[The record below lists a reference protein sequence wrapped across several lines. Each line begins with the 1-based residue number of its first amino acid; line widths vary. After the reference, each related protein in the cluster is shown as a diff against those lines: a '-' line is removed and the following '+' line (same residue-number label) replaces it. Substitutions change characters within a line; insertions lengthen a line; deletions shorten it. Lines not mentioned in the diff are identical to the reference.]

1 MLAAERDS
9 AAAVR
14 RRPEAEPSPAVVE
27 TAGYRLPSPMSET
40 LPTFVIIGAQKCGT
54 TALHSYLARHPQ
66 ISMSRPKELDF
77 FVAEKNWDKG
87 LEWYSRRW
95 NGPEKPI
102 RGESS
107 PNYTAYPNF
116 KGVPERM
123 AGLLPDAKLIFMV
136 RDPVARVRSSY
147 IHAYSNAAEHRP
159 MREAVLDPERAY
171 VRRSRYHEQLT
182 KFLEHYPME
191 RILLLE
197 QDELLGDRKATLE
210 RVFAFLGAREN
221 VWRESFN
228 EPRLETAARRRRTR
242 LGVYAA
248 NRLPIR
254 WWRKIRDRRPFSKPF
269 VQPEMED
276 SLREELEDM
285 LRDDAAAFRELTGRR
300 FESWSI

>member
-1 MLAAERDS
+1 
-9 AAAVR
+9 
-14 RRPEAEPSPAVVE
+14 
-27 TAGYRLPSPMSET
+27 MSGA

-87 LEWYSRRW
+87 VEWYRQRW

-116 KGVPERM
+116 KDVPERM
-123 AGLLPDAKLIFMV
+123 VELLPDIKLIFMV

-147 IHAYSNAAEHRP
+147 IHSFSNAAEDRP
-159 MREAVLDPERAY
+159 MREAVLDPARAY
-171 VRRSRYHEQLT
+171 VWRSRYHAQLT
-182 KFLEHYPME
+182 RFLEHYPME

-197 QDELLGDRKATLE
+197 QDELLNDRKATLE
-210 RVFAFLGAREN
+210 RVFRFLGARED

-228 EPRLETAARRRRTR
+228 EPRLETSARRRRTR

-248 NRLPIR
+248 NRLPVR

-269 VQPEMED
+269 EQEALD
-276 SLREELEDM
+276 DGLRVELEDL
-285 LRDDAAAFRELTGRR
+285 LRDDVAAFRELTGRS
-300 FESWSI
+300 FETWSI